1 MHKKT
6 IIQTSKA
13 PANIGPYSQAVGY
26 AGLFFLS
33 GQIAIDPET
42 NTMIMGGIEV
52 QTRRVMENIHALLDA
67 SGLDFSHVLKATIF
81 LKNMSDYHT
90 INEIYSEYFE
100 SHAPARSAVEVSRL
114 PKDALVEIEIIAA
127 APPSLHT
134 PPALELPKP
143 LEPQAEHKPE
153 PEPEPKP

>member
-42 NTMIMGGIEV
+42 NTMIMGGVEV
-52 QTRRVMENIHALLDA
+52 QTRRVMENIQALLDA

-100 SHAPARSAVEVSRL
+100 SHAPARSAIEVSRL

-127 APPSLHT
+127 APPSLHS
-134 PPALELPKP
+134 PPAVELPKP
-143 LEPQAEHKPE
+143 QELSPASKPE
-153 PEPEPKP
+153 DQEQEV

>member
-33 GQIAIDPET
+33 GQIAIDPDT

-52 QTRRVMENIHALLDA
+52 QTRRVMENIQALLEA
-67 SGLDFSHVLKATIF
+67 AGLDYSHVLKATIF
-81 LKNMSDYHT
+81 LKNMSDYHVV
-90 INEIYSEYFE
+90 NEIYGEYFDA
-100 SHAPARSAVEVSRL
+100 HPPARSAVEVSRL
-114 PKDALVEIEIIAA
+114 PKDALIEIEILAA
-127 APPSLHT
+127 APPPLAQ
-134 PPALELPKP
+134 ALD
-143 LEPQAEHKPE
+143 A
-153 PEPEPKP
+153 

>member
-33 GQIAIDPET
+33 GQIAIDPAT

-52 QTRRVMENIHALLDA
+52 QTRRVMENIQALLEA
-67 SGLDFSHVLKATIF
+67 AGLDYSHVLKATIF
-81 LKNMSDYHT
+81 LKNMSDYH
-90 INEIYSEYFE
+90 IVNEIYGEYFDA
-100 SHAPARSAVEVSRL
+100 HPPARSAVEVSRL
-114 PKDALVEIEIIAA
+114 PKDALIEIEILAA
-127 APPSLHT
+127 APPPLAQ
-134 PPALELPKP
+134 ALD
-143 LEPQAEHKPE
+143 A
-153 PEPEPKP
+153 